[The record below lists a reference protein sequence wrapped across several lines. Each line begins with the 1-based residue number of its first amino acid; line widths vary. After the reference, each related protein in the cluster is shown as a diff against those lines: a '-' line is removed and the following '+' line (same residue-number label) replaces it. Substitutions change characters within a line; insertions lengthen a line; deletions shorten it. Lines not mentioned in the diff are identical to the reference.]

1 MLEAMPRAVLLAA
14 VILGLC
20 AGGALAQS
28 PAPSPIAGVWRFQS
42 EVDTRADGSVVQIS
56 PADGWDGYAVYT
68 SDGFVS
74 INIMPKGRKWKLK
87 TATLKELKRT
97 LEDGSAYF
105 GRYKVDPAAGTVT
118 HLVRTSVEP
127 EFENKNLVRR
137 YSIDGDTL
145 TLSGSTASNGEA
157 ITFTIRWTRE
167 R

>member
-1 MLEAMPRAVLLAA
+1 MLDAMPRAAVLAA
-14 VILGLC
+14 VIVGLSV
-20 AGGALAQS
+20 GGALAQP
-28 PAPSPIAGVWRFQS
+28 PASSPIAGVWRFQG
-42 EVDTRADGSVVQIS
+42 EVDTRADGSAVQIS

-87 TATLKELKRT
+87 TATLKELKKT
-97 LEDGSAYF
+97 LQDGSAYF
-105 GRYKVDPAAGTVT
+105 GRYSVDPVAGTVT

-137 YSIDGDTL
+137 YAIDGDTL
-145 TLSGSTASNGEA
+145 TLSGRTTSNGEA
-157 ITFTIRWTRE
+157 MTFTIRWTRE